1 MAAARQ
7 RGAYTGR
14 KPALITEQAVEVR
27 RRAAAGEKKAALA
40 KEYGISRETVYSYL
54 HAETVPS

>member
-1 MAAARQ
+1 M
-7 RGAYTGR
+7 
-14 KPALITEQAVEVR
+14 TEQAVEVR